1 MILDVRKYYQKFVL
15 IPAGISVL
23 INILLSISHYD
34 SKFKS
39 EWLTI
44 EAVIGLSIVL
54 ALVNGIIISILSS
67 TIFLNKRKDFIE
79 SSFLRF
85 LSWFFV
91 PLFWIG
97 FLIKLFLHACYQPSD
112 TSGDDPWFF
121 LPFFLPNLIGLILGY
136 FLFEK
141 EIKTIKNTF

>member
-1 MILDVRKYYQKFVL
+1 MADIKTYYKRFVL
-15 IPAGISVL
+15 VPAGIS
-23 INILLSISHYD
+23 ILLNTVIAISRY
-34 SKFKS
+34 KKGF
-39 EWLTI
+39 LVI
-44 EAVIGLSIVL
+44 EDFVFVTFII
-54 ALVNGIIISILSS
+54 ALVNGIIISVLAS
-67 TIFLNKRKDFIE
+67 TMFLNKRKDFIE

-121 LPFFLPNLIGLILGY
+121 LPFFFPNLIGLILGY

-141 EIKTIKNTF
+141 EIKTIKNSF